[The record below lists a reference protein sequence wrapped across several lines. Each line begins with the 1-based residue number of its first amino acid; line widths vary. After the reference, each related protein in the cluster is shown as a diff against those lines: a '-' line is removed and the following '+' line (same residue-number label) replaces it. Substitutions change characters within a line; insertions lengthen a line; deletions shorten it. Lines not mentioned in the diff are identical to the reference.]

1 MLENV
6 EGVSYFMGCL
16 NKKQRFQG
24 LDMILWIENVMNYGV
39 GMIILKQI
47 VTMRLSILNLIHALR
62 VCLEK

>member
-6 EGVSYFMGCL
+6 EGVSYFMGRL
-16 NKKQRFQG
+16 NKKQRFPG